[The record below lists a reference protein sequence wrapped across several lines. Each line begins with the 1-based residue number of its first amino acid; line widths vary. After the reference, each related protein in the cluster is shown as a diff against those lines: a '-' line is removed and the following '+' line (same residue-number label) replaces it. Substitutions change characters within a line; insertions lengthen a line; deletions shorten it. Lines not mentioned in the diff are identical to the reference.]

1 MRKSKAPEPITLTKG
16 VITRDEALK
25 LCPDYVAFV
34 EQHTLSDGIL
44 DPFMWN
50 YDVTDKH
57 GAATSGIKVGQ
68 QAITCHDG
76 QYVRVKVTS
85 IQQQAHHE
93 SDGPTVRV
101 SNGEYSWR
109 VDGDKYAYLL
119 KSTQDLRLATKTLP
133 ADLSV

>member
-1 MRKSKAPEPITLTKG
+1 MRKSKAIEHVTLTKG

-34 EQHTLSDGIL
+34 EQHTLSDAIL

-50 YDVTDKH
+50 YEQTDKH
-57 GAATSGIKVGQ
+57 GQATSGVKVGQ

-85 IQQQAHHE
+85 IQQAHHE

-109 VDGDKYAYLL
+109 VDGYKYAYLL
-119 KSTQDLRLATKTLP
+119 HSLKDLRAATKTLP
-133 ADLSV
+133 AALSV